1 MQRGNLKLVS
11 LGQRFG
17 SFVALSEVCLDVQAG
32 QFVTLLGP
40 SGSGKTTTLKIIAGF
55 LVPDQGAV
63 ILDSRDLT
71 RVPPYKRDIGMVFQN
86 YALFPHMTVAEN
98 IGFPLQMR
106 HVARAETQRKVMEAL
121 DIVRL
126 PGLGSRHPRML
137 SGGQQQR
144 VALARALVFRPRLL
158 LMDEPLG
165 ALDRKLREAMQLEIV
180 RISREVGITV
190 IYVTHDQE
198 EALAMSD
205 RIAVYNAGRI
215 EQFGSPREVYQ
226 RPQTLFVAG
235 FIGESLQV
243 AGVLEIDG
251 GRTFLRTSQLLLPVE
266 MSACQRVGLRHRDNA
281 VLVLRPESIRIE
293 PIRSGP
299 ALLNHGAPRLRG
311 RLSDTIY
318 LGSSEK
324 HLITLEDGTTAI
336 LRSSLDGTITALP
349 PGTEIEISWREPDG
363 IILPQSEGRQGRS
376 ADEHCSMNYSV
387 EDTIAI
393 KREAIQ

>member
-1 MQRGNLKLVS
+1 MQRGHLKLVS
-11 LGQRFG
+11 LSQRFG
-17 SFVALSEVCLDVQAG
+17 SFVALREVCLDVQAG

-55 LVPDQGAV
+55 LVPEQGAV

-106 HVARAETQRKVMEAL
+106 HVARGEIQRMVTEAL

-126 PGLGSRHPRML
+126 PGLGARQPRML

-243 AGVLEIDG
+243 PGVLEIDG

-299 ALLNHGAPRLRG
+299 ALFNHGAPRLRG

-318 LGSSEK
+318 LGNSEK

-336 LRSSLDGTITALP
+336 VRSSLDGSVTALP
-349 PGTEIEISWREPDG
+349 PSTEIEISWREPDG

-376 ADEHCSMNYSV
+376 ADEHCSMNRSV
-387 EDTIAI
+387 EDTIAM